1 MTPKHLV
8 FSTLMAALLAG
19 CATSTPTVSTE
30 EQGKL
35 ALKARTAVGD
45 LVKKLG
51 GTLKSEIA
59 AHGPEK
65 AISVCQKE
73 APNIAAEIMKD
84 NAVQIRRV
92 TTQNRNPKS
101 VPDAWEAK
109 VLADFEQ
116 RLAKGEKPDTLEYY
130 DVTKDNG
137 QQTFRYMKGLVI
149 QPLCLTCHGTPENI
163 PDGVKAK
170 LTELYPTDKATGYSV
185 GMLRGAVSLKKPL

>member
-1 MTPKHLV
+1 MTPKYLV
-8 FSTLMAALLAG
+8 LSALTAALLTG
-19 CATSTPTVSTE
+19 CASTPSP
-30 EQGKL
+30 EQQAQL
-35 ALKARTAVGD
+35 ANDSRAAVGD

-51 GTLKSEIA
+51 GTLKADIA
-59 AHGPEK
+59 AHGPET
-65 AISVCQKE
+65 AISVCKE
-73 APNIAAEIMKD
+73 KAPQIAKAIMDEK
-84 NAVQIRRV
+84 NVKIRRV

-101 VPDAWEAK
+101 VPDTWEAK

-130 DVTKDNG
+130 QVTQEEG

>member
-1 MTPKHLV
+1 MTPKYLV
-8 FSTLMAALLAG
+8 LSALTAALLTG
-19 CATSTPTVSTE
+19 CASTPSP
-30 EQGKL
+30 EQQAQL
-35 ALKARTAVGD
+35 ANDSRAAVGD

-51 GTLKSEIA
+51 GTLKADIA
-59 AHGPEK
+59 AHGPET
-65 AISVCQKE
+65 AISVCKE
-73 APNIAAEIMKD
+73 KAPQIAKAIMDEK
-84 NAVQIRRV
+84 NVKIRRV

-109 VLADFEQ
+109 VLTDFEQ

-130 DVTKDNG
+130 QVTQEDG

-170 LTELYPTDKATGYSV
+170 LTELYPADKATGYSV
-185 GMLRGAVSLKKPL
+185 GMLRGAVSLKKTL

>member
-1 MTPKHLV
+1 MTPKYLV
-8 FSTLMAALLAG
+8 LSALTAALLTG
-19 CATSTPTVSTE
+19 CASTPSP
-30 EQGKL
+30 EQQAQL
-35 ALKARTAVGD
+35 ANDSRAAVGD

-51 GTLKSEIA
+51 GTLKADIA
-59 AHGPEK
+59 AHGPET
-65 AISVCQKE
+65 AISVCKE
-73 APNIAAEIMKD
+73 KAPQIAKAIMDEK
-84 NAVQIRRV
+84 NVKIRRV

-109 VLADFEQ
+109 VLTDFEQ

-130 DVTKDNG
+130 QVTQEDG

-170 LTELYPTDKATGYSV
+170 LTELYPADKATGYSV
-185 GMLRGAVSLKKPL
+185 GMLRGAVSLKKPI